1 MLYFGNKGHLCLT
14 IRPIKETNAFSQR
27 SDNKPFKKHLRH
39 NITKKH
45 ENYIEFLNAFPS
57 MVQRWGAHEY

>member
-1 MLYFGNKGHLCLT
+1 MSYYGNKRDTCFT
-14 IRPIKETNAFSQR
+14 QR

-45 ENYIEFLNAFPS
+45 ENCIEFLKAFPAIQYWCKDGER
-57 MVQRWGAHEY
+57 MNIKVGVIN

>member
-14 IRPIKETNAFSQR
+14 IRPIKETNAFHKDQTTNLLKNI
-27 SDNKPFKKHLRH
+27 SD
-39 NITKKH
+39 ITLQKKH
-45 ENYIEFLNAFPS
+45 ENYIEFLNAFPL